1 MERIVDNRP
10 IGFFDSG
17 IGGLT
22 AVAALKKILPD
33 ENIIYFGDTGRCPYG
48 TRTREELQIMARQNL
63 EFLSS
68 FGCKAILA
76 ACGTVSANC
85 RDLLDT
91 YRIPVFN
98 VLAPS
103 AKKMAETAGSRA
115 LAVLATDASI
125 RSGAFQKAI
134 AELCTEPREVMGIPC
149 QDFVA
154 LSESGHTEKHDPM
167 LAEAVKRY
175 LSPAKEKNASAV
187 LLGCTHFGIVADA
200 ISDFMGKDTELVSA
214 SRCAAEELAAYLKQ
228 NQLEGTG
235 ASSLYYTSGEPEQ
248 FNRMASVILGGEYT
262 SESVYIPPKEV

>member
-1 MERIVDNRP
+1 MDNRP

-22 AVAALKKILPD
+22 AVAALKKILPA

-48 TRTREELQIMARQNL
+48 TRTREELQKMARQNL

-91 YRIPVFN
+91 YQIPVFN
-98 VLAPS
+98 VLEPS
-103 AKKMAETAGSRA
+103 AKKMAETAGSRP

-125 RSGAFQKAI
+125 RSGAFQKAV
-134 AELCTEPREVMGIPC
+134 AELCPEPREVMGIPC

-154 LSESGHTEKHDPM
+154 LSEGGHTDKNDPL
-167 LAEAVKRY
+167 LAEAVERY
-175 LSPAKEKNASAV
+175 LGPAREKNASAV
-187 LLGCTHFGIVADA
+187 LLGCTHFGIIADA
-200 ISDFMGKDTELVSA
+200 ISAFMGKETELVSA
-214 SRCAAEELAAYLKQ
+214 SQCAAEALAAYLKQ

-235 ASSLYYTSGEPEQ
+235 ASSLYYTSGETAQ
-248 FNRMASVILGGEYT
+248 FDRMAAVILGREY
-262 SESVYIPPKEV
+262 SAESVYVPPKEV